1 MAAFRE
7 IKIKGLRETNM
18 TIWLKQISRH
28 LSNTWMGKYRLSGS
42 NNMENKNKLVQWEAF
57 IENKE
62 IVNESVDLFSL
73 QAMKA
78 YEAKKENIKNCLL
91 PEIRLTTS

>member
-1 MAAFRE
+1 
-7 IKIKGLRETNM
+7 
-18 TIWLKQISRH
+18 
-28 LSNTWMGKYRLSGS
+28 MGKYRLSGS

-73 QAMKA
+73 HAMKA
-78 YEAKKENIKNCLL
+78 YKAKKENI
-91 PEIRLTTS
+91 

>member
-1 MAAFRE
+1 
-7 IKIKGLRETNM
+7 
-18 TIWLKQISRH
+18 
-28 LSNTWMGKYRLSGS
+28 
-42 NNMENKNKLVQWEAF
+42 MENKNKLVQWEAF